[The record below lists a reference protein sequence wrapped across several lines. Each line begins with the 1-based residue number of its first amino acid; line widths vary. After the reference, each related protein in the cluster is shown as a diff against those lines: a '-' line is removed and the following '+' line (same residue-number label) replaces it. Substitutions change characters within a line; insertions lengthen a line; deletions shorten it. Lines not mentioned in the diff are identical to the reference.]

1 MSGTLQATV
10 LKDGASSTNN
20 ITLDASGNATIGNN
34 LTVTGTT
41 TLTGSISGNQTVTG
55 SSTAASFIPTGAT
68 VPANGMYRSAANTL
82 DFATNTTNQ
91 MSISSAG
98 IVTGT
103 AGNLMLVQGTA
114 QASTSGTAINF
125 TSVIPTWAK
134 RITMAFNGV
143 STNSTNNLIVQLGVG
158 GTYVITGYSA
168 QTTGIAS
175 SSGASSSSTVGF
187 PIYSNVATY
196 AWSGVVTLQNVSS
209 NIWVA
214 SGVLGNATTTALSAM
229 TSGVI
234 SLAGALDSVRVI
246 SSATG
251 SPADTFDAGSINIQY
266 E

>member
-1 MSGTLQATV
+1 MA
-10 LKDGASSTNN
+10 
-20 ITLDASGNATIGNN
+20 ITLDGTTGITAPGVTDTGN
-34 LTVTGTT
+34 LSVTGTS
-41 TLTGSISGNQTVTG
+41 TLTGAVSQTG
-55 SSTAASFIPTGAT
+55 SSTAASFIPSGST
-68 VPANGMYRSAANTL
+68 VPANGMYLSAANTL
-82 DFATNTTNQ
+82 NLATNTTNQ
-91 MSISSAG
+91 VSISSAG

-114 QASTSGTAINF
+114 QASTSGTSVNF
-125 TSVIPTWAK
+125 TSVIPSWAK
-134 RITMAFNGV
+134 RVTMAFNGV
-143 STNSTNNLIVQLGVG
+143 STGSTNNLIVQLGVG

-187 PIYSNVATY
+187 PIYHNVATY
-196 AWSGVVTLQNVSS
+196 AWSGVVTLQNVSG

-234 SLAGALDSVRVI
+234 SLAGVLDSVRVI
-246 SSATG
+246 ASATG
-251 SPADTFDAGSINIQY
+251 SPSDTFDAGSINIQY

>member
-41 TLTGSISGNQTVTG
+41 TLTGAFTSAVT
-55 SSTAASFIPTGAT
+55 APSFIPTGTT

-114 QASTSGTAINF
+114 QASTSGTAISFTGIPSWVKRVTMNF
-125 TSVIPTWAK
+125 VGFSTSGTSGI
-134 RITMAFNGV
+134 I
-143 STNSTNNLIVQLGVG
+143 IQLGSSG
-158 GTYVITGYSA
+158 GYLTSGYNGSA
-168 QTTGIAS
+168 TN
-175 SSGASSSSTVGF
+175 GASSTTNTIAITTGHGINGAPLAANLYYGSAVFNLISGNTWVGSS
-187 PIYSNVATY
+187 
-196 AWSGVVTLQNVSS
+196 
-209 NIWVA
+209 
-214 SGVLGNATTTALSAM
+214 VLGSTTGTPQFGLGG
-229 TSGVI
+229 SGFA
-234 SLAGALDSVRVI
+234 LAGTLDRIQVTTVNG
-246 SSATG
+246 T
-251 SPADTFDAGSINIQY
+251 DTFDSGTVNIQY